1 METAKQMGRKNII
14 LFDLDGTLT
23 DPMEGITKAVQ
34 HALKKQGIIEE
45 NLWNLTKF
53 IGPPL
58 KESFMKFYGMS
69 EEEAKKAV
77 EDYREYFS
85 PIGIFENVVY
95 DGMEEMLAK
104 LKEEGMTLCVATS
117 KPEEFAKRIL
127 EHFQLEKYFSFV
139 GGARMDGRTNKAEVI
154 AYVLS
159 EMKAEKK
166 RTVMVGDREHDIL
179 GAKKNGIES
188 IGVLYGYGDKEE
200 LQNAGANLI
209 ARDVAEL
216 KDFLCRIKNNCQPN
230 C

>member
-1 METAKQMGRKNII
+1 MEPAGQMGKKDTV

-23 DPMEGITKAVQ
+23 DPMIGITKSVQ
-34 HALKKQGIIEE
+34 YALKKQGMIEE

-69 EEEAKKAV
+69 EERAKMAV

-85 PIGIFENVVY
+85 PTGIFENVVY
-95 DGMEEMLAK
+95 DGMEEMLTK
-104 LKEEGMTLCVATS
+104 LKKEGMTLCVATS

-127 EHFQLEKYFSFV
+127 EHFHLEKYFDFV
-139 GGARMDGRTNKAEVI
+139 GGALMDGRTNKAEVI

-159 EMKAEKK
+159 EIKAEKK

-179 GAKKNGIES
+179 GAKKNEIDS
-188 IGVLYGYGDKEE
+188 IGILYGYGDKEE

-209 ARDVAEL
+209 VKDVEALKNLLCEL
-216 KDFLCRIKNNCQPN
+216 MK
-230 C
+230 